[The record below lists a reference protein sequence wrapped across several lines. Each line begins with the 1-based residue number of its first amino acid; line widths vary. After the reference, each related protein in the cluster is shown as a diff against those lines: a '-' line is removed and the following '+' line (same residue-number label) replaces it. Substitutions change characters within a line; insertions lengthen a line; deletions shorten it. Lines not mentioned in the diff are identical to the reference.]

1 VPRVAQTVNC
11 SVWCELEWV
20 AGGWAGGEWMQVVVV
35 LGRWDV
41 GTLGRWVIDSSVCFV
56 DCLAAR

>member
-1 VPRVAQTVNC
+1 MPRVAQTVNC

-20 AGGWAGGEWMQVVVV
+20 AGGGGRVVS
-35 LGRWDV
+35 GCKWWWYWDV